1 MKYLL
6 TALLALCTISLWSC
20 ADSQQKESETQPK
33 PQDLVEIK
41 DGHYKEWYPSKKQVK
56 YEGML
61 NKNGDRE
68 GKWNFYSE
76 KGNLRSFTFYNAGKK
91 NGYSVVKYSNGKIHY
106 YGEYR
111 DDQMVG
117 EWVTYNEK
125 GEKTVQN
132 FNP

>member
-68 GKWNFYSE
+68 GKWNFYTE
-76 KGNLRSFTFYNAGKK
+76 KGNLRSFTFYNAHKK
-91 NGYSVVKYSNGKIHY
+91 KWIFSRKILQWENSLLWRISRRPNGRG
-106 YGEYR
+106 
-111 DDQMVG
+111 VG
-117 EWVTYNEK
+117 YL
-125 GEKTVQN
+125 Q
-132 FNP
+132 

>member
-76 KGNLRSFTFYNAGKK
+76 KGNLR
-91 NGYSVVKYSNGKIHY
+91 ILL
-106 YGEYR
+106 E
-111 DDQMVG
+111 
-117 EWVTYNEK
+117 
-125 GEKTVQN
+125 EKTPLPVPAEGTGGEN
-132 FNP
+132 HTGSAPLADSDTIRWY